1 VFASSLGWIGA
12 ALLSS
17 AGISSLVGVYL
28 FRYFGLRRVALASG
42 VLTVFAFVS
51 TPHIPNLGYI
61 FLTYSIPFGIAT
73 GFHECITVVSLREY
87 FSKQLGLATGVRYA
101 ATGIGT
107 VLVSYLIPIILD
119 VAGWHAMI
127 TSFASL
133 GLMYAVLA
141 MSYKPLPIVEEND
154 ASAAILHRK
163 EDELQYGCLQATKSL
178 LKDKRM
184 LLFLTGNALFSVVQ
198 YIPNIFMVSLFV
210 KTAFYKS
217 S

>member
-1 VFASSLGWIGA
+1 
-12 ALLSS
+12 
-17 AGISSLVGVYL
+17 
-28 FRYFGLRRVALASG
+28 
-42 VLTVFAFVS
+42 
-51 TPHIPNLGYI
+51 
-61 FLTYSIPFGIAT
+61 
-73 GFHECITVVSLREY
+73 
-87 FSKQLGLATGVRYA
+87 
-101 ATGIGT
+101 
-107 VLVSYLIPIILD
+107 
-119 VAGWHAMI
+119 MI

-154 ASAAILHRK
+154 ASGAMLHTK